1 MEKNPSASVFAS
13 SPATVVM
20 GVPGV
25 GEHVVPLEDLVQDDA
40 IQETTES
47 EAHDERRGSPG
58 L

>member
-1 MEKNPSASVFAS
+1 M
-13 SPATVVM
+13 VVM